1 MERPALQRLLRDLG
15 DRRIDVVV
23 VYKIDR
29 LTRSLADFARIIEVF
44 DSSGASFVS
53 VTQQFNTTTSMGR
66 LTLNVLLSFA
76 QFEREVTAERIRDKI
91 AASKAK
97 GMWMG
102 GTVPLGYQVRDR
114 KLVIKQPEADFVR
127 NLFNRYLELRSVPAL
142 AAEMTRLAI
151 ESEQQSENQ
160 ETIFTRRMRS
170 GMLYKLLANP
180 IYIGKLRH
188 RQNVH
193 AGEHEAIINTA
204 LFEKV
209 QTTLTAQA
217 VTPRG
222 MRMRTDLH
230 LLNGLLFDESG
241 DRMAPTHAHNHGKR
255 YRYYISS
262 RLRGAKRRDDTAWRI
277 PAGEIETLVT
287 RIAIDILNDRR
298 SLTGWVGRNTSS
310 MSLPLIFDTA
320 AALARELEQ
329 PSSPRQREIIATLF
343 CRIMLRRDAIVL
355 TVDLGAL
362 FRKLVPGEEAA
373 TTNGSTDQRSV
384 TVEHPI
390 VLKRRR
396 NEMRLMIEG
405 TSSQRSPDAAV
416 VDVVARAHL
425 YLDRLTGTPGTRIAD
440 VARDF
445 GVDRA
450 DVGRILRL
458 AFLSP
463 RLLEQILTGNHP
475 ADLSARRLSRLDLP
489 MRWANQLAVIS

>member
-1 MERPALQRLLRDLG
+1 
-15 DRRIDVVV
+15 
-23 VYKIDR
+23 
-29 LTRSLADFARIIEVF
+29 
-44 DSSGASFVS
+44 
-53 VTQQFNTTTSMGR
+53 
-66 LTLNVLLSFA
+66 
-76 QFEREVTAERIRDKI
+76 
-91 AASKAK
+91 
-97 GMWMG
+97 
-102 GTVPLGYQVRDR
+102 
-114 KLVIKQPEADFVR
+114 
-127 NLFNRYLELRSVPAL
+127 
-142 AAEMTRLAI
+142 
-151 ESEQQSENQ
+151 
-160 ETIFTRRMRS
+160 
-170 GMLYKLLANP
+170 
-180 IYIGKLRH
+180 
-188 RQNVH
+188 
-193 AGEHEAIINTA
+193 
-204 LFEKV
+204 
-209 QTTLTAQA
+209 
-217 VTPRG
+217 
-222 MRMRTDLH
+222 
-230 LLNGLLFDESG
+230 
-241 DRMAPTHAHNHGKR
+241 
-255 YRYYISS
+255 
-262 RLRGAKRRDDTAWRI
+262 
-277 PAGEIETLVT
+277 
-287 RIAIDILNDRR
+287 
-298 SLTGWVGRNTSS
+298 
-310 MSLPLIFDTA
+310 
-320 AALARELEQ
+320 
-329 PSSPRQREIIATLF
+329 
-343 CRIMLRRDAIVL
+343 MLRRDAIVL